1 MIAALLVAGA
11 AALAE
16 PAPARRVAE
25 RGRTLVSH
33 RIPVTAA
40 CAAAGAVVLGRV
52 TLAVAGAMAGATAI
66 HMLRARRAASAERRR
81 RAAAAAYLGAVST
94 NLQAGATLPD
104 ALARAGEQ
112 VGEAQVRADAM
123 RIAHQA
129 RTGARLEPRVPE
141 LERLGVLWTLSVSR
155 GVPLAKLIAALR
167 DDIDHANRHRDA
179 TRAALAGP
187 QTTAAVLAALPAAGV
202 LMGTAMGASPIA
214 FLTGGGLG
222 GVLLVA
228 GTALVCAGVLVSGR
242 IIQGAGA

>member
-16 PAPARRVAE
+16 PAPARRVGDC
-25 RGRTLVSH
+25 GRTRVAH

-40 CAAAGAVVLGRV
+40 CAAAGVVVSGRV
-52 TLAVAGAMAGATAI
+52 TLAVAGVMAGATAI
-66 HMLRARRAASAERRR
+66 HMLRARRAASTERRR

-187 QTTAAVLAALPAAGV
+187 QTTAAVLAVLPAAGV
-202 LMGTAMGASPIA
+202 LMGTAMGASPVA

-228 GTALVCAGVLVSGR
+228 GTALVCAGVLVSDR

>member
-16 PAPARRVAE
+16 PAPARRVGDG
-25 RGRTLVSH
+25 GRTRVSH

-66 HMLRARRAASAERRR
+66 HMLRARRAASAERWR

-112 VGEAQVRADAM
+112 AGEAQVRADAM

-129 RTGARLEPRVPE
+129 RTGARLEPSVPE

-187 QTTAAVLAALPAAGV
+187 QTTAAVLAALPVAGV